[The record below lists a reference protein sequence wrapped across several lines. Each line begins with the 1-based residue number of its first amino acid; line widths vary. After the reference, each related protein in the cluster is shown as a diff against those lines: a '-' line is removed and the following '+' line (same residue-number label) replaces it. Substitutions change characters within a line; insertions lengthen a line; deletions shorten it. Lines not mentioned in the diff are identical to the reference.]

1 MERTMKKFLIIL
13 CSSFLFG
20 CVSHDINTYT
30 PDVQANGPN
39 YAADLSACRQTVI
52 AEQDQGEVA
61 ATAIIPIYGMFKAFD
76 TSDPSTYY
84 GRRKAVDNCMKA
96 KGYVAESGS

>member
-1 MERTMKKFLIIL
+1 MNRLIFVL
-13 CSSFLFG
+13 SAFALFG
-20 CVSHDINTYT
+20 CVSHDINSYT

-76 TSDPSTYY
+76 TNDPSTYY